1 MKGIGEQVLE
11 QLDKRIALMLPLL
24 NERQRRL
31 YNHFVFSKFHA
42 AGAREAMTEAAKEAL
57 AMDVWHGWQTSW
69 YIFAAYACVVAV
81 TFIFAFK
88 YKPDETP
95 A

>member
-1 MKGIGEQVLE
+1 MLMTNGIGATIGTLGAQFVV
-11 QLDKRIALMLPLL
+11 
-24 NERQRRL
+24 
-31 YNHFVFSKFHA
+31 NHFVFSKFHA

-88 YKPDETP
+88 YKIY
-95 A
+95 